1 MDEMK
6 GEKGVVEAHP
16 SVRYEFVC
24 SSCGAV
30 SSVPALIYTN
40 AKGYQRAR
48 WVCRECGAPNYD
60 LLPDDKE
67 ES

>member
-6 GEKGVVEAHP
+6 EEKGVVETHSSA
-16 SVRYEFVC
+16 RYEFVC

-48 WVCRECGAPNYD
+48 WICRECGASNWD
-60 LLPDDKE
+60 LLPGDKE
-67 ES
+67 DS